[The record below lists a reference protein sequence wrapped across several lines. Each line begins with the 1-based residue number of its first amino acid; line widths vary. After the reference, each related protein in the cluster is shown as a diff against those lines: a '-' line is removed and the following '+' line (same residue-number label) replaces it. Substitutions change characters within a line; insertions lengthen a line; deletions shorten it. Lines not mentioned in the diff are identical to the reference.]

1 MKSAYKWRIT
11 NTKYVYITDEH
22 NYGPFIYDKATHI
35 REYEGGIEESVT
47 NDGLIADVVSELTL
61 EEYTER
67 FNQMKNLAETDE
79 EASRVKFLDVSYY
92 YDFNNDECVVKATEA
107 ECEGYAPVINVE
119 TESLPSDQ
127 EPTAEVKVVYSDVD
141 KTVHYEVKLGI
152 PKGEKG
158 EQGGAG
164 TGSTVQIS
172 MDPKESVIEE
182 YKNAAHL
189 QYIEPVDDP
198 VNLYSTLHIA
208 PVLNKNVIDEQ
219 SCVKDGQEV
228 SVVETA
234 KLFIDYDD
242 VEAKNNFKMGGNTT
256 IGGNLTTNG
265 TSILNGATVINSTL
279 NVTNQI
285 TGGSGL
291 TITNGG
297 ANINGNTTISQNLT
311 VGGNTTVQDIT
322 VAGDTH
328 FGGNVTFSETTI
340 QTLTNDF
347 SCPIGTIVMWPS
359 GNEPKNWAL
368 CTGTTIADLRFAE
381 SDYEADTSALT
392 YEYRHMVGAV
402 FSGSTTYADIV
413 IEKFEAPFV
422 YRPEDLHYNN
432 GSGPKEYKGIV
443 KIQYHHRGTPT
454 TSEVFI
460 GRTDNNTNYFK
471 IYCTPGGW
479 YYQIVSGT
487 TTYTWN
493 NTSTTPP
500 AFVTKMEK
508 VYKNQTNTQKDF
520 TNLLASNVLSPI
532 HDSSNKI
539 LYQIP
544 DFRSK
549 FPRGKDTIYGE
560 LSTGGT
566 NKVTLTTQNL
576 PRHNHDAGTLTIQ
589 QSGTHK
595 HSIKARAL
603 ASGSGMVAS
612 APTDSSNY
620 HEEET
625 NPDGSHTHN
634 ITGATSFVGYSNPFS
649 IIPPYLSI
657 NFIIKYN

>member
-47 NDGLIADVVSELTL
+47 NDGLIADVVSEFTL

-67 FNQMKNLAETDE
+67 FNQMKNLTKTDE
-79 EASRVKFLDVSYY
+79 EASRVKFLDISYY

-119 TESLPSDQ
+119 TESLPPTQ
-127 EPTAEVKVVYSDVD
+127 EPTADVKVVYSDVD

-164 TGSTVQIS
+164 SGSTIQIS
-172 MDPKESVIEE
+172 MDPKVGVIEE

-198 VNLYSTLHIA
+198 ANLYSTLHIA

-219 SCVKDGQEV
+219 SCVKNGQEV

-242 VEAKNNFKMGGNTT
+242 VETKNNFKMGGNAI

-285 TGGSGL
+285 TGESGL
-291 TITNGG
+291 IITNGG
-297 ANINGNTTISQNLT
+297 ANITGNTTISQNLT
-311 VGGNTTVQDIT
+311 VEGDTTLHKIT
-322 VAGDTH
+322 VDGDTY
-328 FGGNVTFSETTI
+328 FGGNVTFSQTTI

-359 GNEPKNWAL
+359 GNEPKNWTL

-381 SDYEADTSALT
+381 SGEAADTSALN
-392 YEYRHMVGAV
+392 YEYQHMLGVV
-402 FSGSTTYADIV
+402 FSGSASQADII

-422 YRPEDLHYNN
+422 YRPEVLHYNN
-432 GSGPKEYKGIV
+432 GGAPKDYKGIV
-443 KIQYHHRGTPT
+443 KIQYHHRGTPNT
-454 TSEVFI
+454 TEVFI
-460 GRTDNNTNYFK
+460 GRTNNNTNYFN
-471 IYCTPGGW
+471 IHCTRDGW
-479 YYQIVSGT
+479 YYQIVSGN
-487 TTYTWN
+487 TTYTCN
-493 NTSTTPP
+493 NTSSIRPI
-500 AFVTKMEK
+500 FGTKMEK
-508 VYKNQTNTQKDF
+508 AYINETITQKDF
-520 TNLLASNVLSPI
+520 TNLLTSNVLSPI
-532 HDSSNKI
+532 HDSSDKI

-544 DFRSK
+544 DFRSR

-560 LSTGGT
+560 LTTGGAT
-566 NKVTLTTQNL
+566 GTTLSINNIPQHKHTVNLTTNQDAHSHQIHSYQGDGTAELDKIVGGGYGDDAWINTTSYSH
-576 PRHNHDAGTLTIQ
+576 RHT
-589 QSGTHK
+589 
-595 HSIKARAL
+595 
-603 ASGSGMVAS
+603 
-612 APTDSSNY
+612 
-620 HEEET
+620 
-625 NPDGSHTHN
+625 
-634 ITGATSFVGYSNPFS
+634 ITGNTGEVGLGTPFS

-657 NFIIKYN
+657 NFIMKYK